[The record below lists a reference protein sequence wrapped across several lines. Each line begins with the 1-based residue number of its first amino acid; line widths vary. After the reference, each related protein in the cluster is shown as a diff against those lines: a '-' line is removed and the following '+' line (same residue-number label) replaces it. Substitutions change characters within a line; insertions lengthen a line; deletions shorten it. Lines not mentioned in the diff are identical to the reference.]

1 LRKKWSRHNLGDTP
15 SKSFQSAGE
24 KVHSDRFSG
33 LPGSSIGLE
42 GTGRLPLI
50 PARKEIIPHPATPSA
65 QGRSGCQFDEAGSGL
80 PDVSATPETFSL
92 KKTVELEKTLFG
104 ITTHHQRNIA
114 VWYKPYRLIPFIV
127 LIHAM
132 HSVIVN
138 EVSRNGE

>member
-1 LRKKWSRHNLGDTP
+1 MGDTP

-33 LPGSSIGLE
+33 LPGSSIDLE
-42 GTGRLPLI
+42 ETGRLPLI
-50 PARKEIIPHPATPSA
+50 SGCEEIISHPATNSTR
-65 QGRSGCQFDEAGSGL
+65 GRSGCRFDEAGSGL
-80 PDVSATPETFSL
+80 PDSSVTPETFSL
-92 KKTVELEKTLFG
+92 EQTTGLEKTLFG

-114 VWYKPYRLIPFIV
+114 VWYKPYRVIPFIV

-138 EVSRNGE
+138 EVSQNGE